1 MLDLRVDLL
10 ERWIEKPSDFEGSNH
25 PLPTRWMKT
34 RNSMRLTKS
43 PSIGGE
49 GLSEM
54 NSRNGKA
61 CPVLP
66 LHIECLELSS

>member
-10 ERWIEKPSDFEGSNH
+10 ERWIEKPSEFEGSD
-25 PLPTRWMKT
+25 LPHSAQWMKT
-34 RNSMRLTKS
+34 RNSMRLTNS

-54 NSRNGKA
+54 NS
-61 CPVLP
+61 
-66 LHIECLELSS
+66 